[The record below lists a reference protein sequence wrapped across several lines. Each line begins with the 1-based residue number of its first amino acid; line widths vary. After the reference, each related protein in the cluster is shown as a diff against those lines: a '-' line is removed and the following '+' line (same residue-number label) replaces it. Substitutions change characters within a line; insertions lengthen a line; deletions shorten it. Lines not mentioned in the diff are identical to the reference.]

1 MALYPST
8 PLDISFGKCLRGGYT
23 KEYMIAQFRTTA
35 GEIINL
41 ALTKGEGHL

>member
-23 KEYMIAQFRTTA
+23 KEYMTAQFRTTA
-35 GEIINL
+35 DEIINL
-41 ALTKGEGHL
+41 VTTKADRL